1 MMWGMRK
8 VSISEMEVV
17 KVIKVTI
24 QYNIHNQI
32 SCRSEWET
40 GFAQQKFRPDM
51 VLR

>member
-1 MMWGMRK
+1 MTWGMRK
-8 VSISEMEVV
+8 ISISELGVD
-17 KVIKVTI
+17 KVTKVTI

-40 GFAQQKFRPDM
+40 ELAQQKFRPDL